1 MTQPSVLV
9 IDDDAAVRGAVAE
22 DLKREG
28 YDLHFAT
35 NGKEGL
41 SRLQEIDPTVI
52 ILDLRMPVMDGR
64 EFLTQLRLQPS
75 DPYSVIVLTA
85 YGDADAVE
93 SCYDAGVST
102 FLKKPFNLFEI
113 RGVVKNAIAI
123 KKLST
128 HLEELVQERTVELEQ
143 RLREITALNKFF
155 QSHLEWRSV
164 VDSNYNEIGEE
175 LQRISNE
182 INDRAIRAQT
192 EPFIYVPDLPSPDL
206 PSPDLPSPDQPSPNS
221 DIASDAN

>member
-9 IDDDAAVRGAVAE
+9 IDDDAAVREAVAE

-35 NGKEGL
+35 DGMEGL
-41 SRLQEIDPTVI
+41 KRLQEIDPTVI
-52 ILDLRMPVMDGR
+52 ILDLRMPVMDGQ
-64 EFLTQLRLQPS
+64 EFLTQLRLKPS
-75 DPYSVIVLTA
+75 DPYSVVVLTA
-85 YGDADAVE
+85 YGDADAVK

-123 KKLST
+123 KQLST
-128 HLEELVQERTVELEQ
+128 HLEELVEERTVELEQ

-155 QSHLEWRSV
+155 QRHLEWRSGA
-164 VDSNYNEIGEE
+164 DTHYQEIVEE

-182 INDRAIRAQT
+182 INDLAVRAQSA
-192 EPFIYVPDLPSPDL
+192 PFIDLTDLPSLD
-206 PSPDLPSPDQPSPNS
+206 S
-221 DIASDAN
+221 DIASDID

>member
-9 IDDDAAVRGAVAE
+9 IDDDAAVRDAVAE
-22 DLKREG
+22 DLNREG

-35 NGKEGL
+35 NGREGL

-52 ILDLRMPVMDGR
+52 ILDLRMPVMDGQ
-64 EFLTQLRLQPS
+64 EFLTQLDLKPT
-75 DPYSVIVLTA
+75 DPYSVVVLTA

-113 RGVVKNAIAI
+113 RGVVRNAIAI
-123 KKLST
+123 KQLST
-128 HLEELVQERTVELEQ
+128 HLEELVQERTAELEQ

-155 QSHLEWRSV
+155 QRHLEWRSA
-164 VDSNYNEIGEE
+164 VDAHYQEIGVD
-175 LQRISNE
+175 LQRMSAEIS
-182 INDRAIRAQT
+182 DLAMRAQT
-192 EPFIYVPDLPSPDL
+192 EPFIDLPDLPNLD
-206 PSPDLPSPDQPSPNS
+206 S
-221 DIASDAN
+221 DIATDAG

>member
-9 IDDDAAVRGAVAE
+9 IDDDAAVREAVAE

-28 YDLHFAT
+28 YDLHFAMD
-35 NGKEGL
+35 GKEGL
-41 SRLQEIDPTVI
+41 KRVKEIDPTVI
-52 ILDLRMPVMDGR
+52 ILDLRMPVMDGQ
-64 EFLTQLRLQPS
+64 EFLTQLRLKPS
-75 DPYSVIVLTA
+75 DPYSVVVLTA
-85 YGDADAVE
+85 YGDADAVK

-123 KKLST
+123 KQLST

-155 QSHLEWRSV
+155 QRHLEWRSG
-164 VDSNYNEIGEE
+164 VDTHYQEIGEE

-182 INDRAIRAQT
+182 MNDLAMRAQS
-192 EPFIYVPDLPSPDL
+192 EPFIDLPDV
-206 PSPDLPSPDQPSPNS
+206 PSLDS
-221 DIASDAN
+221 DMASDTD

>member
-9 IDDDAAVRGAVAE
+9 IDDDAAVREAVAE

-28 YDLHFAT
+28 YDLHFAMD
-35 NGKEGL
+35 GMEGL
-41 SRLQEIDPTVI
+41 KRLKEIDPTVI
-52 ILDLRMPVMDGR
+52 ILDLRMPVMDGQ
-64 EFLTQLRLQPS
+64 EFLTQLRLKPS
-75 DPYSVIVLTA
+75 DPYSVVVLTA
-85 YGDADAVE
+85 YGDADAVK

-123 KKLST
+123 KQLST

-155 QSHLEWRSV
+155 QRHLEWRSG
-164 VDSNYNEIGEE
+164 VDTHYQEIGEE

-182 INDRAIRAQT
+182 INDLAVRAQS
-192 EPFIYVPDLPSPDL
+192 EPFIDLPDLPSLD
-206 PSPDLPSPDQPSPNS
+206 S
-221 DIASDAN
+221 DIASDID